1 MSGALETRFEGLR
14 RVAPDEVA
22 AAAPT
27 PVDDATR
34 ARASEIVEA
43 VRAGGEPALR
53 GFAAELD
60 GLPPEAPLVLGE
72 EDFDRALEATPR
84 ETRALIERVARR
96 VRTFA
101 EAQVASLSAIDVPV
115 PGGRAG
121 HDVVP
126 VQAAGCYA
134 PGGRYP
140 LPSSVLMTAVT
151 ARAAGVPRVVVAT
164 PNPGPLMVAAAAIA
178 GADAVLAAGGAHGI
192 AALASGLDGAFGPSD
207 VIVGPGNRWVTAA
220 KQIVAAGSVGIDLPA
235 GPSELCVLAD
245 DAADPDLV
253 AADLLAQAEHDPD
266 ARPTLVARSAAFVDR
281 VDERLRERLGELATR
296 GVAAQALA
304 HGVAVIAADEREA
317 FSAVDDLAP
326 EHLQLCVADPARAK
340 EELKHFGAAFLGEG
354 SAEVFGDYGI
364 GPNHVLP
371 TGGAARF
378 SGGLSAL
385 HFLRVRTWLRL
396 DEPAAAI
403 DDCAALAELEQLD
416 GHRRAALARRS

>member
-1 MSGALETRFEGLR
+1 MSEVTTEPFAGLR
-14 RVAPDEVA
+14 RVAPAEVA

-27 PVDDATR
+27 PVDEATR
-34 ARASEIVEA
+34 ARAKEIVDA
-43 VRAGGEPALR
+43 VRAGGESALR
-53 GFAAELD
+53 GFATELD
-60 GLPPEAPLVLGE
+60 ALDPAAPLVLGDE
-72 EDFDRALEATPR
+72 AFDRALEEIDR
-84 ETRALIERVARR
+84 ETRALLERVARR

-101 EAQVASLSAIDVPV
+101 EAQVAALSAVDVPV

-164 PNPGPLMVAAAAIA
+164 PNPGPLMVAAAAVA

-220 KQIVAAGSVGIDLPA
+220 KQLVAAESVGIDLPA

-245 DAADPDLV
+245 DDADPDLV

-266 ARPTLVARSAAFVDR
+266 ARPTLVARSASFVDR
-281 VDERLRERLGELATR
+281 VDERLRARLAELATR
-296 GVAAQALA
+296 AVAAQSLA
-304 HGVAVIAADEREA
+304 HGVAVIAPDEEQALR
-317 FSAVDDLAP
+317 AVDDLAP
-326 EHLQLCVADPARAK
+326 EHLQLCVADPVGAK
-340 EELKHFGAAFLGEG
+340 DRLRHFGAAFLGEG

-385 HFLRVRTWLRL
+385 HFLRVRTWLHL
-396 DEPAAAI
+396 DDPDAAI

-416 GHRRAALARRS
+416 GHRRAALARRR